1 MKIITY
7 ATYKLVIYMDQK
19 IEVPL
24 WVRYIAIAPRQR
36 GNNAD
41 LVGCSNKPTI
51 SARIPKWSVKRD
63 HRMEVIGSVT
73 NCTIKTSQEAYQTLR
88 KLPE

>member
-1 MKIITY
+1 MKVMTF
-7 ATYKLVIYMDQK
+7 ATYKLVEYLDQK

-36 GNNAD
+36 GENAD
-41 LVGCSNKPTI
+41 LIGASYKPTI
-51 SARIPKWSVKRD
+51 SARIPKWLHHKESRV
-63 HRMEVIGSVT
+63 EIIGVVT
-73 NCTIKTSQEAYQTLR
+73 NCDIRTSQEAYQTLR